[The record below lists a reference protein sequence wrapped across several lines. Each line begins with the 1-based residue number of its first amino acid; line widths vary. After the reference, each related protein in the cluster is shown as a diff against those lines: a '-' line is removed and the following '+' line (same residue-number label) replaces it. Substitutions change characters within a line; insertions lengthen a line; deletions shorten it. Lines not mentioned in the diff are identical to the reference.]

1 MASHRH
7 TIDCPLN
14 KRFRL
19 PTIFS
24 KTQPQRQ
31 PENQST
37 QQKPFSPIPTDLA
50 FSQAASIPQPQK
62 NTAMP
67 VHITVFLNITNSD

>member
-50 FSQAASIPQPQK
+50 FSGCLYPPATKKHRYACTHNGVS
-62 NTAMP
+62 
-67 VHITVFLNITNSD
+67 